1 MNNKEELDFALS
13 FMSEYPKAAVKILE
27 QSDID
32 AVASLLSNA
41 PSSYISPVLKY
52 MLPDFFVRVCNSMGA
67 EKAAAVLSN
76 LDANAIA
83 IVLRRSTKESRKKIL
98 EELPANIRKNTELL
112 LEFPINTV
120 GAWMS
125 PHMLVVPH
133 DVKNKNVMKYLKSG
147 GVQDDS
153 EYIYI
158 TDRDSR
164 FLGRTR
170 FLDLV
175 KGGENLPVTSFMQDN
190 CPSLPAQIFLEQTSE
205 HIVWEFSDVLP
216 VTNRDNKLLGILP
229 HHALR
234 QGLAQINKVRPKI
247 KSGKDPLSSIFEVYG
262 QSLLAL
268 FNTVSDAVDVE
279 HK

>member
-1 MNNKEELDFALS
+1 MNNKEELHFALS
-13 FMSEYPKAAVKILE
+13 FMSEHPKAAVKILE

-32 AVASLLSNA
+32 SVANLLSNA
-41 PSSYISPVLKY
+41 PPSYTTPVLNY
-52 MLPDFFVRVCNSMGA
+52 MLPDFFARICSSMSA
-67 EKAAAVLSN
+67 EKAAAILSN
-76 LDANAIA
+76 LDTNTIA
-83 IVLRRSTKESRKKIL
+83 MVLRRSSDETRKKIL
-98 EELPANIRKNTELL
+98 EELPASERKNTELL

-133 DVKNKNVMKYLKSG
+133 DVKNKNVMKYLKCG
-147 GVQDDS
+147 GTQDDS
-153 EYIYI
+153 EYIYV
-158 TDRDSR
+158 TDREGR

-175 KGGENLPVTSFMQDN
+175 KGGENLAVTSFMQKN

-205 HIVWEFSDVLP
+205 HIAWEFSDVLP
-216 VTNRDNKLLGILP
+216 VTNRDNQLLGILP

-234 QGLAQINKVRPKI
+234 QGLAQINNVRPKS

-262 QSLLAL
+262 QSLLAI
-268 FNTVSDAVDVE
+268 FNTVSDAVDADR
-279 HK
+279 K

>member
-1 MNNKEELDFALS
+1 MKNKEELDFALS
-13 FMSEYPKAAVKILE
+13 FMSEHPQAAVKILE
-27 QSDID
+27 QSDVD

-52 MLPDFFVRVCNSMGA
+52 ILPDFFVRVCNSMGA
-67 EKAAAVLSN
+67 EKAAAILSS

-83 IVLRRSTKESRKKIL
+83 IVLRRSPEESRKKIL
-98 EELPANIRKNTELL
+98 EELPASKRKNTELL

-147 GVQDDS
+147 GSQDDS
-153 EYIYI
+153 EYIYV

-175 KGGENLPVTSFMQDN
+175 KGGENLPITSFMQDN

-205 HIVWEFSDVLP
+205 HIAWEFSDVLP
-216 VTNRDNKLLGILP
+216 VTNRDNQLLGILP

-234 QGLAQINKVRPKI
+234 QGLAQINNVRPKS

-268 FNTVSDAVDVE
+268 FNTVSDAVDVDQ
-279 HK
+279 K